1 MKTITR
7 LATHQPLLLSLM
19 LLLAFL
25 GFLDATYLTISHYKN
40 VAVPC
45 SVTQSCE
52 TVLTSTYATIAGV
65 PIALIGALY
74 FLCLLVFLLYLIDRK
89 PQGYL
94 VYLLHLSGVSFII
107 SLFLVYLQ
115 GYVLQAYCQYCLLVE
130 GINTVLFGLALLVYR
145 SRKQG

>member
-1 MKTITR
+1 MKTIKR
-7 LATHQPLLLSLM
+7 FATHQPLLLSLM

-25 GFLDATYLTISHYKN
+25 GFLDATYLTITHYKN

-65 PIALIGALY
+65 PIALIGTLY
-74 FLCLLVFLLYLIDRK
+74 FLCLLVFLLYLVDRK
-89 PQGYL
+89 PQGYF
-94 VYLLHLSGVSFII
+94 VYLLHLTGVSFII

-115 GYVLQAYCQYCLLVE
+115 GYVLQAYCQYCLLAE
-130 GINTVLFGLALLVYR
+130 GINTLLFGMALLVYR